1 MKNKII
7 MNAIRVKSI
16 IAIAFVF
23 FFQTSF
29 SQKITHIDNYGLGYT
44 RMEFDSMMRIPLGL
58 GSIRVISGHDTGQLR
73 YYKTDSSVY
82 VHTGSQWLKVGG
94 SSSGVQSVTGLNTD
108 NTDPLNP
115 VVNISVDGSTITG
128 SGTPGDPLVAATGAT
143 PTLQSVT
150 TAGNTTSVSTLYLQP
165 TSHVGFISVEDAAG
179 SPTGGSVQIGI
190 NGANN
195 TSGYLNI
202 INNVSGTPSVKLAG
216 DSTTH
221 TNTLQ
226 LPDTSGELAARV
238 KVNGTTYSPARN
250 GTIDLGTISGGST
263 AWDLNGN
270 TATDTSFIGPTN
282 SKPLAFKSYNTKA
295 GLIGLT
301 NTFFG
306 KESGSYNTITGVSN
320 TGMGLR
326 SLGNLTSGINNTGLG
341 VDALLRDS
349 SGSQNV
355 AVGHHSM
362 IQNLTGN
369 YNTAVG
375 NESMYNNLGSA
386 NTALGFN
393 SAQANTTGNYN
404 TSLGY
409 ISLQDNDNGSNNIAI
424 GARSAENLKG
434 SSNTII
440 GGFTNLF
447 YTPNIN
453 NNVIIADG
461 DGSRKISFDSLGQ
474 AKFNQYTTGNFEGG
488 SSDDSVMVI
497 TSDGT
502 IKKRNSSAFGGSGT
516 DSAAIHL
523 PGGIT
528 SPSTYVLQ
536 FSNLNGDTTTVTIDT
551 SGLSTPYINGL
562 AVNSALNK
570 DTSNHVSSTGF
581 NSAIAAGTSSTMHGN
596 NSFMATEFSTIE
608 ADCEAV
614 AIVSGSTHY
623 ASNTTD
629 TYIGG
634 TGNSSF
640 DTRSTFIFGIG
651 SETSNSSG
659 GALVGGSVNRL
670 FGNIG
675 TVETDNAILAG
686 VNNTIDSSS
695 NNSVIIGGQVN
706 TIDTGSIN
714 SAIIGG
720 TTNNISLGVDR
731 VILLGKSSYAAT
743 RSNTTYVDSLD
754 VSGKITLAG
763 TAISST
769 ATQLNYLNAATGTTG
784 TGSVVY
790 SASPTFT
797 GTVTIP
803 TLSLSTTISGA
814 GTWTAGVI
822 NTSSNI
828 TGNNIVGL
836 GLLRSAAGSTIEHN
850 GRNKFA
856 ATSDGFETLTANSG
870 SANSAVLSVGAL
882 RTGYVAKTANYTAT
896 AFDEVISCSTNAF
909 TITLPTAVG
918 CAGQKYWITNST
930 AANTI
935 TIGTTSSQTFANVT
949 ATPTS
954 ISLVGLGSVG
964 VVSDG
969 ANWLQLK

>member
-1 MKNKII
+1 M
-7 MNAIRVKSI
+7 A
-16 IAIAFVF
+16 
-23 FFQTSF
+23 TS
-29 SQKITHIDNYGLGYT
+29 
-44 RMEFDSMMRIPLGL
+44 P
-58 GSIRVISGHDTGQLR
+58 
-73 YYKTDSSVY
+73 
-82 VHTGSQWLKVGG
+82 
-94 SSSGVQSVTGLNTD
+94 VTG
-108 NTDPLNP
+108 
-115 VVNISVDGSTITG
+115 
-128 SGTPGDPLVAATGAT
+128 
-143 PTLQSVT
+143 
-150 TAGNTTSVSTLYLQP
+150 
-165 TSHVGFISVEDAAG
+165 F
-179 SPTGGSVQIGI
+179 
-190 NGANN
+190 
-195 TSGYLNI
+195 
-202 INNVSGTPSVKLAG
+202 
-216 DSTTH
+216 
-221 TNTLQ
+221 
-226 LPDTSGELAARV
+226 
-238 KVNGTTYSPARN
+238 
-250 GTIDLGTISGGST
+250 
-263 AWDLNGN
+263 
-270 TATDTSFIGPTN
+270 
-282 SKPLAFKSYNTKA
+282 
-295 GLIGLT
+295 
-301 NTFFG
+301 
-306 KESGSYNTITGVSN
+306 SN
-320 TGMGLR
+320 TGIGLR
-326 SLGNLTSGINNTGLG
+326 ALAGITSGINNTAIG
-341 VDALLRDS
+341 VDANLRDS

-355 AVGHHSM
+355 SIGHHSM
-362 IQNLTGN
+362 LQNLTGN
-369 YNTAVG
+369 YNTSVG
-375 NESMYNNLGSA
+375 NESMYNNKGSA